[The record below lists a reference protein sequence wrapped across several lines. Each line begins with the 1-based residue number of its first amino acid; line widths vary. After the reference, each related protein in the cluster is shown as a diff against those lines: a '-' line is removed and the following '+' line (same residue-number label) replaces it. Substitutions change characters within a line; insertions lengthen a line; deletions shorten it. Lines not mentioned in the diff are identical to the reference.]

1 MFGGVVSKVR
11 EFLFVF
17 PYAFLALGTLYT
29 SYILLC
35 VLLVDFFKIN
45 VITLC
50 VCVCVCERER
60 EREFLRPLWAFRI
73 HFISGLSLNIY

>member
-17 PYAFLALGTLYT
+17 PCAFLALGTLYT

-50 VCVCVCERER
+50 VCVCVCVCVCERER
-60 EREFLRPLWAFRI
+60 ERERERESF
-73 HFISGLSLNIY
+73 

>member
-17 PYAFLALGTLYT
+17 PCAFLALGTLYT